1 MSGSSR
7 PRTREEIEGA
17 RKAMPAT
24 AARLLAAAKRIV
36 IRNGYADLSLRRIE
50 KESGAN
56 EALVSYYFGN
66 KAGLVSALVDTL
78 FENPR
83 VGYSDDVV
91 RFPEG
96 WERVHALTDWQRR
109 MSANRS
115 ANRLL
120 YELLPSAMRSTKLR
134 ERLAEL
140 YRLYRDFDG
149 QCLESGALG
158 LDHEKTEPL
167 AALSVAVV
175 EGLAVQLSVDPR
187 GFDHAGAYAVW
198 EEMLDCYLKS
208 QTQHSPPASPPDTP

>member
-7 PRTREEIEGA
+7 PRTRQEIEGA

-24 AARLLAAAKRIV
+24 AARLLAAARRIV
-36 IRNGYADLSLRRIE
+36 IRSGYADLSLRRIE

-83 VGYSDDVV
+83 VGYSNDIA

-96 WERVHALTDWQRR
+96 WERVRALTGWQRR

-115 ANRLL
+115 AKRIGG
-120 YELLPSAMRSTKLR
+120 ELKRRVRM
-134 ERLAEL
+134 
-140 YRLYRDFDG
+140 
-149 QCLESGALG
+149 
-158 LDHEKTEPL
+158 
-167 AALSVAVV
+167 VA
-175 EGLAVQLSVDPR
+175 
-187 GFDHAGAYAVW
+187 
-198 EEMLDCYLKS
+198 
-208 QTQHSPPASPPDTP
+208 

>member
-24 AARLLAAAKRIV
+24 AARLLAAARRII
-36 IRNGYADLSLRRIE
+36 IRSGYANLSLRRIE

-83 VGYSDDVV
+83 VGYSDDVE

-96 WERVHALTDWQRR
+96 WERVRALTRWQRR

-115 ANRLL
+115 ANRML
-120 YELLPSAMRSTKLR
+120 YELLPSAMRSVKLR
-134 ERLAEL
+134 GRLAEL
-140 YRLYRDFDG
+140 YRLYRAFDG

-158 LDHEKTEPL
+158 LAHEKTEPL

-187 GFDHAGAYAVW
+187 EFDHGGAYAVW

-208 QTQHSPPASPPDTP
+208 QTQHGSSASPVDAP